1 MTNGLHVHMMRPSA
15 QSRAEKSRTLLKV
28 LLLFIIPS
36 AFAITPATAQ
46 ETAAPRLSSAV
57 IRGATLY
64 DPADLFSFYRD
75 HLGKPID
82 RASVSTIVTALADRY
97 QADGYARPR
106 ITIDDELVL
115 LGILRINVF
124 EARIAAVKIVG
135 DPGPHR
141 DRLERLGAELE
152 NGEPLRQQ
160 ALQDTLR
167 RMRRLP
173 GLTLT
178 AATEQD
184 ADIPNVYRLDV
195 DADYRLV
202 GGTVRVTNRGT
213 DDAGP
218 HIVVGQLLA
227 NGLLGGR
234 TSAGLMFGAAT
245 DYEEFRGLG
254 VLASSTVGE
263 KGASLSFNAFRSRAN
278 PSETA
283 PDRDDL
289 YVRDRATLRFSKP
302 LGEASDA
309 STFLNFTFESTDL
322 AISRSGFLLRDER
335 LRMLKLG
342 LSRNWR
348 RGTVE
353 YVGSVELV
361 KGLDGLNSALVAIDL
376 VDDGRRADFLV
387 TRLNLIRLARFA
399 PNWSL
404 RFDAFAQQTAYTVP
418 YTERFKIGGER
429 LGRGFDVASIA
440 GDQGL
445 GAKLELRRELPGAPR
460 FLGNPAVYGFYDAG
474 ATWRQDAPGRDSA
487 ATAGFGFAVRDER
500 VTAALEIARPLT
512 HPDVEGKD
520 DARVFF
526 ELTLRL

>member
-1 MTNGLHVHMMRPSA
+1 MKRKGALSRVHQLRMSA
-15 QSRAEKSRTLLKV
+15 RI

-36 AFAITPATAQ
+36 SFAITAAVAQ
-46 ETAAPRLSSAV
+46 EAGTPMLSSAV
-57 IRGATLY
+57 IRGTTLY
-64 DPADLFSFYRD
+64 DPAELFPFYRD
-75 HLGKPID
+75 RLGKPID

-97 QADGYARPR
+97 QQDGYPRPR
-106 ITIDDELVL
+106 ITIDDELVA

-124 EARIAAVKIVG
+124 EARIAAVNIVG

-184 ADIPNVYRLDV
+184 ADVPNVYRLDV
-195 DADYRLV
+195 DADYRPV
-202 GGTVRVTNRGT
+202 GGMVRVTNRGT

-227 NGLLGGR
+227 NGLLGGS
-234 TSAGLMFGAAT
+234 TSAGLLFGAAT
-245 DYEEFRGLG
+245 DYDEFRGLG
-254 VLASSTVGE
+254 VLASASIGE
-263 KGASLSFNAFRSRAN
+263 QGGSLSFNAFRSRAN
-278 PSETA
+278 PSES
-283 PDRDDL
+283 PQDRDDL

-302 LGEASDA
+302 MFEGSEA

-322 AISRSGFLLRDER
+322 EISRSGLVLRDER

-342 LSRNWR
+342 LNRNWR

-353 YVGSVELV
+353 YAGTVELV
-361 KGLDGLNSALVAIDL
+361 KGLDGLNSELVALDL
-376 VDDGRRADFLV
+376 VDDSRRADFSM

-399 PNWSL
+399 PNWSWRL
-404 RFDAFAQQTAYTVP
+404 DAFAQQSAYVVP

-460 FLGNPAVYGFYDAG
+460 FFGNLAIYGFYDAG
-474 ATWRQDAPGRDSA
+474 ATWRQDLPGRDSA
-487 ATAGFGFAVRDER
+487 ATAGFGFAIRDER
-500 VTAALEIARPLT
+500 VSAALDIARPLT
-512 HPDVEGKD
+512 RPDVEGKD
-520 DARVFF
+520 DARLFF